1 MIETHPDTRHR
12 DAYRRAHDERSQA
25 LARMFRAIFP
35 AR

>member
-1 MIETHPDTRHR
+1 MIETHPDTRH
-12 DAYRRAHDERSQA
+12 HDERSQA